1 MLASSHVAQ
10 LAATALQSVLPS
22 GPDAEFMAWSDQ
34 VVTALRKARDAGSAD
49 WANSSSFLVLA
60 QTLLAAEIVLQ
71 WEPWAEGQ
79 DAVALRSIIEQQ
91 RSNCPIDV
99 RRVISSL

>member
-49 WANSSSFLVLA
+49 WANPSSFTVLA

-79 DAVALRSIIEQQ
+79 DATALRSIIDQQ
-91 RSNCPIDV
+91 WANCPIDV
-99 RRVISSL
+99 RRVIFSL